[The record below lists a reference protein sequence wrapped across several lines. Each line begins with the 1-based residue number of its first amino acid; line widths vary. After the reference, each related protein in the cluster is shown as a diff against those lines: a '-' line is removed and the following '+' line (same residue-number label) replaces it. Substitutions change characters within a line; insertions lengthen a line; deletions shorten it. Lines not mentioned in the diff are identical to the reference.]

1 MTDELRNPDGGESY
15 DMYVIAEKDWDTPV
29 EHSEKFPSVAALKLW
44 DQMLDG
50 NTDDT
55 CGNAS
60 EGPWSASL
68 MRDSLAIL
76 IVWDSG
82 QVEVDRYAD
91 SVLLERAW
99 AVTQD
104 NARRDCKNEGY
115 SCSGE

>member
-15 DMYVIAEKDWDTPV
+15 DMYVITEKDWDTPV
-29 EHSEKFPSVAALKLW
+29 EHSAKFPSVAALKLW

-50 NTDDT
+50 NADDT

-76 IVWDSG
+76 TVRDSG

-91 SVLLERAW
+91 SLLLETAW
-99 AVTQD
+99 TTTQE
-104 NARRDCKNEGY
+104 NAHTVCEDEECDCSE
-115 SCSGE
+115 E